1 VGFVSSTDFH
11 GASKT
16 SPFNFQHFNVRQIS
30 VEVDGQSYPTKP
42 YLADFAKHRSLECYD
57 GLLDSLKQRNVPHG
71 ELPFDREGY
80 EGGYC
85 IFGFDLTPGGTGRG
99 ALTLIKQ
106 GNLSVSV
113 TFGGNSG
120 LTETV
125 MMVCLMVYDSILE
138 VNQHRQIIAD
148 FAT

>member
-1 VGFVSSTDFH
+1 M
-11 GASKT
+11 
-16 SPFNFQHFNVRQIS
+16 
-30 VEVDGQSYPTKP
+30 DGQSYPTKP

-120 LTETV
+120 LNETV

>member
-1 VGFVSSTDFH
+1 
-11 GASKT
+11 
-16 SPFNFQHFNVRQIS
+16 
-30 VEVDGQSYPTKP
+30 
-42 YLADFAKHRSLECYD
+42 
-57 GLLDSLKQRNVPHG
+57 
-71 ELPFDREGY
+71 
-80 EGGYC
+80 
-85 IFGFDLTPGGTGRG
+85 
-99 ALTLIKQ
+99 LIKQ

-120 LTETV
+120 LNETV